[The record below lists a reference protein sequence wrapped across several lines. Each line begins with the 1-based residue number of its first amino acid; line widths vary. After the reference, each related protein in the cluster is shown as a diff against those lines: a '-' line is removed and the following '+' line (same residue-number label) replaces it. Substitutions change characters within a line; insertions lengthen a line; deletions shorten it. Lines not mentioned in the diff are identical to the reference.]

1 MKKKI
6 VVFLLI
12 AFTAFKIFG
21 NSDGVALAE
30 NRKVILGGD
39 PAGFYMQT
47 RGAFVAGLSDVITEN
62 GILSPAKDAGLAQ
75 GDVIYYLNGIEVNGA
90 NDVERVVNLSDK
102 EINVDYIRCGNSY
115 STVITPATGLSGEK
129 KLGIFIKDDVSG
141 IGTVTFIDGIK
152 IATLG
157 HPVLNENGELLQI
170 LSGTIYSCNITGYVK
185 GERGVPGELRG
196 VIMKSNE
203 IAKIDRNTEYGV
215 FGTLTDSR
223 DLSGREEIEI
233 GEGKMGDAF
242 IYTTINGKIPKKY
255 SVSIIK
261 ADTVLTDTKNYVIKI
276 TDKELLETT
285 GGIVQGMSGSPIIQ
299 NGKLIGAITH
309 VFINDPTRGFGIS
322 INNMINK

>member
-12 AFTAFKIFG
+12 AFTAFNIFG
-21 NSDGVALAE
+21 NNGSSALAE
-30 NRKVILGGD
+30 SRKVILGGD

-90 NDVERVVNLSDK
+90 SDVERVVNLSDK
-102 EINVDYIRCGNSY
+102 EINIDYIRCGNSY
-115 STVITPATGLSGEK
+115 STVIIPATDLIGEK

-185 GERGVPGELRG
+185 GERGIPGELRG

-215 FGTLTDSR
+215 FGTLTDSH
-223 DLSGREEIEI
+223 DLSGRDEIEI

-242 IYTTINGKIPKKY
+242 IYTTINGKSPKKY

-276 TDKELLETT
+276 TDKELLEAT

-299 NGKLIGAITH
+299 NDKLIGAVTH

-322 INNMINK
+322 INNMLNK